1 MASRRTEGVNR
12 PSFLDRLIRGEA
24 DAVDSD
30 AARRRAVMRDLEWL
44 LNTRRIYTGAGEG
57 RPELERSVYQYG
69 LVDITSRADGSAM
82 SAAEIRREIEDTIR
96 LFEPRLERV
105 RVRVREGEESASR
118 EVRFLVEAMIKADP
132 TPLPVSFDTRFE
144 IGSRTFEVERSGV

>member
-1 MASRRTEGVNR
+1 MDT
-12 PSFLDRLIRGEA
+12 
-24 DAVDSD
+24 DAG
-30 AARRRAVMRDLEWL
+30 RRRAVVRDLEWL
-44 LNTRRIYTGAGEG
+44 LNTRRIHVGPGEG

-105 RVRVREGEESASR
+105 RVRVRDSDEEGSR
-118 EVRFLVEAMIKADP
+118 AVRFVVEAMLKADP
-132 TPLPVSFDTRFE
+132 TPLPVAFDTRFE
-144 IGSRTFEVERSGV
+144 IGSRTFEVGSSGV

>member
-1 MASRRTEGVNR
+1 MAARRAEGTNR
-12 PSFLDRLIRGEA
+12 PSFLDRLIRGGTG
-24 DAVDSD
+24 AVDTD
-30 AARRRAVMRDLEWL
+30 AGRRRAVIRDLEWL
-44 LNTRRIYTGAGEG
+44 LNTRRIYIGAGEG

-69 LVDITSRADGSAM
+69 LVDISSRADGSAM

-105 RVRVREGEESASR
+105 RVRVREGEDSGAR
-118 EVRFLVEAMIKADP
+118 VVRFLVEAMLKADP

-144 IGSRTFEVERSGV
+144 IGSRTFEVEASGV